1 MQRSLMLY
9 IFNGHLPQALLN
21 LCGMRRGIKA
31 QLFEVAT
38 RRRRFEL
45 SKLGSRLIKGGP
57 MLKTKIYKLL
67 SSEPKGLMMIFALVF
82 IVALVIAALF

>member
-1 MQRSLMLY
+1 
-9 IFNGHLPQALLN
+9 
-21 LCGMRRGIKA
+21 
-31 QLFEVAT
+31 
-38 RRRRFEL
+38 
-45 SKLGSRLIKGGP
+45 